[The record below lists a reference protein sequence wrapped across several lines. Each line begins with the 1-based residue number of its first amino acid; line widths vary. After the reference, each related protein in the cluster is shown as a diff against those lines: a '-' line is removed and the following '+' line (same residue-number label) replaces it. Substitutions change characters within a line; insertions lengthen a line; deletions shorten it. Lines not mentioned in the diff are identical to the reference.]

1 LPAACFNQYNVV
13 VSPPDNQLNALQRK
27 LELRD
32 AELKEAHR
40 HIAALKGKLLKLQ
53 EYRRELKQL
62 KEERRRRFL
71 PQNPMHG
78 LSRRLHSFRK
88 TSLACDA

>member
-1 LPAACFNQYNVV
+1 M
-13 VSPPDNQLNALQRK
+13 
-27 LELRD
+27 
-32 AELKEAHR
+32 
-40 HIAALKGKLLKLQ
+40 AALEGKLLKLK

-78 LSRRLHSFRK
+78 LSHRLHSFRK
-88 TSLACDA
+88 TSLAYDA